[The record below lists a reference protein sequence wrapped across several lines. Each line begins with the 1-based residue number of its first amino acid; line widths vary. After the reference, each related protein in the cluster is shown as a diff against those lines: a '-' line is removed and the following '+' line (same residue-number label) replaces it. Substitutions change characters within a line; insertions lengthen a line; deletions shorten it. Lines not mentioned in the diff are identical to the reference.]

1 MTLDS
6 KVFVH
11 RLECDPE
18 LDEGRRQMQ
27 VKMTSDILSMPDM
40 LELLISRR

>member
-1 MTLDS
+1 MVLPNRPVYD
-6 KVFVH
+6 
-11 RLECDPE
+11 LE